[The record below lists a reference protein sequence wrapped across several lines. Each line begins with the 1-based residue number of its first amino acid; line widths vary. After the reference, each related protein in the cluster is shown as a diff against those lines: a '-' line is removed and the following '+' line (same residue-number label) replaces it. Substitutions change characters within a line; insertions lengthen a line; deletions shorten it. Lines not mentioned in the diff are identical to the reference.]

1 MSCNITSSITKG
13 CNSNIGG
20 VKNVYLGNGPT
31 VTTWYKYEMDKG
43 TASLV
48 ETYNV
53 NQAASIIGY
62 TQALT
67 IQLAKMEAAK
77 QLQIA
82 KIAEANDMR
91 VLVET
96 NNGTTFEL
104 GTERGAYLAS
114 GTTTSG
120 TAYTDANQAELVIQ
134 ADSKDPMPIVD
145 LDAILG
151 TLLVHATDNRT
162 SQLGISPDCGGRNN
176 YIFASTVVQDTYGS
190 WSEYSQGEIN
200 TFTAAMGLTYPF
212 PIHWAVEVTIDI
224 HTAMPDSLWQE
235 FRTEWSLNTAI
246 PNTVPATV
254 TGIPQTNPGVTTL
267 NVKAWVN
274 YDITGAGSY
283 LGATGMWIYSGT
295 GSLPDFTSYANQ
307 TNSVIKIYERA

>member
-1 MSCNITSSITKG
+1 MSCNITSGIAG
-13 CNSNIGG
+13 QCNTNIGG
-20 VKNVYLGNGPT
+20 VKNVYLGNGPV

-77 QLQIA
+77 QDQIA

-151 TLLVHATDNRT
+151 TLLVHATDSRT
-162 SQLGISPDCGGRNN
+162 APLGFGPDSAGRTN

-190 WSEYSQGEIN
+190 WSEYGQGEIN

-224 HTAMPDSLWQE
+224 HTAMSDSLWE
-235 FRTEWSLNTAI
+235 SFKDWSLNTAI
-246 PNTVPATV
+246 PDTVPATV
-254 TGIPQTNPGVTTL
+254 TGIPKTNPGITTL
-267 NVKAWVN
+267 NVKATVN

-283 LGATGMWIYSGT
+283 LGATGMWLGHND
-295 GSLPDFTSYANQ
+295 GFPDFTPYANQ